1 MVLWAVLV
9 EISVVDTHSP
19 FIVLFLY
26 KNGICYPLWVDYFF
40 NEPSREE
47 FSNLPFDGLTLIMGK
62 PSQALL
68 FRRSHR
74 VYIQSMLDQLPGHP
88 WHIRWFPR
96 EYVSV
101 SPKEADEHEFL
112 FVT

>member
-19 FIVLFLY
+19 FIILFLY
-26 KNGICYPLWVDYFF
+26 KNRIRYPLWMDYFF
-40 NEPSREE
+40 NESSCEK
-47 FSNLPFDGLTLIMGK
+47 FSDLPFNGLTLIVGK

-68 FRRSHR
+68 FRRSLR
-74 VYIQSMLDQLPGHP
+74 VYIQSMLDQLLGHP

-101 SPKEADEHEFL
+101 SP
-112 FVT
+112 